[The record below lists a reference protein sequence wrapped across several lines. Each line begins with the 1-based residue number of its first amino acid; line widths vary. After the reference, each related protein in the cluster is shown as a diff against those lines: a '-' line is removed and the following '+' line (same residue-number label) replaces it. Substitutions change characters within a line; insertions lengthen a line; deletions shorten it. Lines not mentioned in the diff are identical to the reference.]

1 MDHSR
6 PYVLVVDDVPD
17 TADSLADL
25 IDLWGYD
32 AEAHYGGPSALA
44 AALRRPPAVVV
55 LDLAMPRMDGF
66 AFAVRLRE
74 LPGCGHTVLV
84 VVSGRTGD
92 DSQAHCCRLG
102 IGHYLFKPVN
112 PAVVRKLLTGLV
124 ADAEA
129 ARGRTEPSVGGA
141 RPGPATCDP
150 EACDFLRRVAGVGIR
165 GGTDVA
171 SVSRAQRNAQPAR

>member
-6 PYVLVVDDVPD
+6 PYVLVIDDVPD

-55 LDLAMPRMDGF
+55 LDIAMPRMDGF

-74 LPGCGHTVLV
+74 LPGCARTVLV
-84 VVSGRTGD
+84 VVSGRTGG
-92 DSQAHCCRLG
+92 DSQAHCCRLR

-112 PAVVRKLLTGLV
+112 PAVVRKLLATLV
-124 ADAEA
+124 TDEEV
-129 ARGRTEPSVGGA
+129 RHGRTSLPVGDD
-141 RPGPATCDP
+141 RPHPATCGV
-150 EACDFLRRVAGVGIR
+150 EACDFLRRMSSASEPVG
-165 GGTDVA
+165 
-171 SVSRAQRNAQPAR
+171 P

>member
-55 LDLAMPRMDGF
+55 LDIAMPRMDGF

-74 LPGCGHTVLV
+74 LPGCARTVLV
-84 VVSGRTGD
+84 VVSGRTGG
-92 DSQAHCCRLG
+92 DSQAHCCRLR

-112 PAVVRKLLTGLV
+112 PAVVRKLLATLV
-124 ADAEA
+124 TDCES
-129 ARGRTEPSVGGA
+129 ARGRTELAVAGS
-141 RPGPATCDP
+141 RLRPATCDS
-150 EACDFLRRVAGVGIR
+150 ETCDFLRRMSPASGPVGR
-165 GGTDVA
+165 
-171 SVSRAQRNAQPAR
+171 